1 VKVRVIYPKRMQAAK
16 KGKIEQLTAEHEN
29 LWNLLLPKHMN
40 LVKQSREEIARLDQ
54 VLTPVIGMIRA
65 ELELPFD
72 EEVFTQMITENHRS
86 NKRFW
91 KLLSRSRLLKRQK
104 REELLNL
111 LPDRSPHLF

>member
-29 LWNLLLPKHMN
+29 LWNLLLPEHMN

-72 EEVFTQMITENHRS
+72 EEVFTQMITENHR
-86 NKRFW
+86 KQQAF
-91 KLLSRSRLLKRQK
+91 LEAFVQEQAVETP
-104 REELLNL
+104 EEGGASQ
-111 LPDRSPHLF
+111 PSA